1 MAKPQSRLSKW
12 WGGIPRTDPEG
23 YECRIGALWTRV
35 LIPRYWAITLAG
47 KVWLGQP
54 LAWRLYLRQDFWRAH
69 EHHHV
74 WQEAEVFRSTWRY
87 LLAFAWQYV
96 KYRSH
101 RGAPLEKEADEAAA
115 RHVEMLARLKQ
126 ETADEP

>member
-1 MAKPQSRLSKW
+1 MPPEQSKLSKW
-12 WGGIPRTDPEG
+12 WIGVPRTDPEG
-23 YECRIGALWTRV
+23 YQCQIGAFWTRV

-47 KVWLGQP
+47 KVWIGQP
-54 LAWRLYLRQDFWRAH
+54 LAWRMYLRQDFWRAH

-87 LLAFAWQYV
+87 LLAFAWQYI

-101 RGAPLEKEADEAAA
+101 RGAPLELEADEAAA
-115 RHVEMLARLKQ
+115 RHVAMLRQLR
-126 ETADEP
+126 DDGVNDP